1 MKIESGTEMDVTLV
15 SEGQDEPLLPPPKP
29 AAEPVV
35 RARDP
40 KAPLTPAEGDLV
52 AERYRVGPVIGAG
65 GMGIVYRATHVELG
79 TAVALKVIRPDM
91 ARNSSIWRRFSR
103 EARALGALSNR
114 HVVRVNDAG
123 TLASGLRYLVMELLE
138 GIDLR
143 RLLQQR
149 GALPREQ
156 AVDYAI
162 QVCSALG
169 DAHRLNIIHRDIKP
183 ENIFIAN
190 VRGSEPEVKLL
201 DFGVALFLEDAGQL
215 TVPGRGVGS
224 PQYLSPEQMQNPSG
238 VDQRS
243 DIWAVGLL
251 LYELLSGLSP
261 FHGLNP
267 AETGLLISKGPIPRI
282 DDVHPDIPKPLA
294 AVIQHCL
301 EIKPERRP
309 QSAEELSAALAP
321 FSSRAPDAAPPPA
334 APPKLGL
341 MPRLF
346 GLGA

>member
-1 MKIESGTEMDVTLV
+1 
-15 SEGQDEPLLPPPKP
+15 
-29 AAEPVV
+29 
-35 RARDP
+35 
-40 KAPLTPAEGDLV
+40 
-52 AERYRVGPVIGAG
+52 
-65 GMGIVYRATHVELG
+65 MGIVYRATHVELG